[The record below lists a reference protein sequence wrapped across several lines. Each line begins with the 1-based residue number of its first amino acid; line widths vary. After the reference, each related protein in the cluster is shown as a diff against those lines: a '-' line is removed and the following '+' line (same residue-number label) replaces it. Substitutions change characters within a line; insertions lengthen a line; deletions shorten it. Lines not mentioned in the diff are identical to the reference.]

1 MNFRVFICLFDSFQ
15 RNFGSSVSQTVSPS
29 LLSVEEEAAA
39 AAMIRRLDFEESS
52 LRQLQSGWGGYT
64 TLIAAM

>member
-1 MNFRVFICLFDSFQ
+1 MYTYSI
-15 RNFGSSVSQTVSPS
+15 TIITKT
-29 LLSVEEEAAA
+29 LSVEEEAAA

-64 TLIAAM
+64 TCANSSNVNMQVLCMFYNKSTGE